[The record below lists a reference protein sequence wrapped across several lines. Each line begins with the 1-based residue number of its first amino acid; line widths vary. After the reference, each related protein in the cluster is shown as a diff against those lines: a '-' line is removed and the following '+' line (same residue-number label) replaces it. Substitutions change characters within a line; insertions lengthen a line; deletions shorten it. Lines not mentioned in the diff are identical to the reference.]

1 MEILL
6 DGTSLQKW
14 FQVLSLFIPE
24 ATSAQGSYPAA
35 ISFADPVKTFSV
47 LSR

>member
-6 DGTSLQKW
+6 DGTSLQKL
-14 FQVLSLFIPE
+14 FQVLFIPE